1 VESKRSSPRIKV
13 QIQAKKGK
21 ATKLSDSEEESL
33 ESKKTG
39 LLIPILANQ
48 KKDQKK
54 NPTAYALFCN
64 EFKTLVKTEYK
75 NSKSNLIEGQK
86 GAPTQKQISKAAA
99 DRWQNYSENQK
110 AKYEQMAQKK
120 EPNIVAISCS
130 DSESDSKKTGQK
142 IKPRLKK
149 DYIKQQNKAP
159 ELSR

>member
-1 VESKRSSPRIKV
+1 V

-21 ATKLSDSEEESL
+21 AKLSDSEEESL

-48 KKDQKK
+48 KKDLKK

-86 GAPTQKQISKAAA
+86 GVPTQK
-99 DRWQNYSENQK
+99 
-110 AKYEQMAQKK
+110 
-120 EPNIVAISCS
+120 
-130 DSESDSKKTGQK
+130 
-142 IKPRLKK
+142 
-149 DYIKQQNKAP
+149 
-159 ELSR
+159 